1 MSQAPIERIR
11 ASVNHDRDNEFFDT
25 TASLFAAEFVSGAF
39 ALLVSHGADQ
49 YGHQSQ
55 DES

>member
-1 MSQAPIERIR
+1 MSQAPIERIP
-11 ASVNHDRDNEFFDT
+11 ASVNHDRDNEFFDI
-25 TASLFAAEFVSGAF
+25 TASLFAAEFVSSAF